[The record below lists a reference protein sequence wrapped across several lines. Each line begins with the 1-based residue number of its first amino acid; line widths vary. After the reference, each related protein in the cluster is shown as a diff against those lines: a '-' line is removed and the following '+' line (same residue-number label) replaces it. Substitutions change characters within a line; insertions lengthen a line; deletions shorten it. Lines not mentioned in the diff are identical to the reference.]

1 MEKLG
6 RSILVALFGA
16 SLCVT
21 ISASAKTI
29 VIQSSGPSASRYP
42 SGRLLQEPLSI
53 DLRKGDIL
61 KILDAAGTRVLTGP
75 TKIRDAAPRKI
86 DSEKQLALKNLMFSK
101 NQRRSRTGAVRDVG
115 SDATANGAIE
125 TPADSNASTLN
136 DLWVVDPL
144 TAGDWCVQNLDE
156 VELWRADA
164 ENSANLTVVRT
175 TGAREDA
182 RWPKGGSVTY
192 WPANIPTNN
201 GERYFVQVDNEEG
214 NFITLHQVEKTD
226 DIVELATA
234 LEARQCDV
242 QFDIL
247 LADIR

>member
-1 MEKLG
+1 M
-6 RSILVALFGA
+6 
-16 SLCVT
+16 
-21 ISASAKTI
+21 
-29 VIQSSGPSASRYP
+29 
-42 SGRLLQEPLSI
+42 
-53 DLRKGDIL
+53 DLRKGDIV
-61 KILDAAGTRVLTGP
+61 KILDAAGTRILTGP

-86 DSEKQLALKNLMFSK
+86 GSERQLALKNLMFSK
-101 NQRRSRTGAVRDVG
+101 NQRRSRTGAVRNVG
-115 SDATANGAIE
+115 AE
-125 TPADSNASTLN
+125 VPADETKESIATTADLNASTLN

-175 TGAREDA
+175 TGAREAA

-234 LEARQCDV
+234 LEARHCDA